1 MPEPIHQ
8 TVFRDTLP
16 PGQVPHT
23 PGGHSVADRLAS
35 LSFPQPQRTTTINL
49 PQTPRTQ
56 IIKSHFEQ
64 QNFELMKDLQKKN
77 KEQMRDIPAQ
87 LQTGLQAF
95 LQQSM
100 EQMFNRMAPPQTA
113 PPPPPAS
120 TAPHIVS
127 ITPVSALPPAA
138 KPEEPMDS
146 APSHPPP
153 EVKKGVS
160 RVKGS
165 SAIATQSIQ
174 AVASNIQVPTPIP
187 SSQPSQPSSAAAIP
201 LLQSPLQA
209 LEQEE
214 YGTDASASSFAAS
227 NRSEEPTDPG
237 EQAAPPN
244 LPFRELVQKVREF
257 LSIPDPAA
265 EEDYKLGSALG
276 RDPLLLQQEKAD
288 RPPLIKLPMVAD
300 LSRLQSAQDNLVK
313 PSTSNTLDIGKFPG
327 IPPHKGSWYS
337 VVDNKFAQ
345 TPQVVPQAFSNIA
358 KPGYRSEPPATVQQK
373 DLVKLEYMSRE
384 NISIANFLSTFG
396 IASESCLNNLR
407 LSRDQRERLFDQFRA
422 TSDGPIREQIMQQ
435 LFSMTQQEASQM
447 QFMLDISR
455 SMSKAYADLVSNST
469 ITNLVLVR
477 RDAYLRHAHP
487 SFQTEKSSLSP
498 NIWGDLFD
506 RAMMQEY
513 EQHLIG
519 LGVKTGTR
527 KECFHPY
534 KKKKGRGGHQRQHSQ
549 QGVFYQSIPA
559 PQYMVQQ
566 PFFPHPQGG
575 CRGGRGGHRERS
587 RGGNTPSTKQQQ
599 PPQ

>member
-1 MPEPIHQ
+1 MLH
-8 TVFRDTLP
+8 V
-16 PGQVPHT
+16 
-23 PGGHSVADRLAS
+23 
-35 LSFPQPQRTTTINL
+35 
-49 PQTPRTQ
+49 
-56 IIKSHFEQ
+56 
-64 QNFELMKDLQKKN
+64 QKG
-77 KEQMRDIPAQ
+77 IS
-87 LQTGLQAF
+87 G
-95 LQQSM
+95 
-100 EQMFNRMAPPQTA
+100 
-113 PPPPPAS
+113 
-120 TAPHIVS
+120 
-127 ITPVSALPPAA
+127 
-138 KPEEPMDS
+138 
-146 APSHPPP
+146 
-153 EVKKGVS
+153 
-160 RVKGS
+160 VKGS

-174 AVASNIQVPTPIP
+174 AVASNIQVPTSIS
-187 SSQPSQPSSAAAIP
+187 SSQPSQPPSAAAIP
-201 LLQSPLQA
+201 RLQSPLQA

-214 YGTDASASSFAAS
+214 YGTDTSASSFAAS

-237 EQAAPPN
+237 EQAASPN

-288 RPPLIKLPMVAD
+288 RPPSIKLPMVAD
-300 LSRLQSAQDNLVK
+300 LSRLQSAQDDLVK

-358 KPGYRSEPPATVQQK
+358 KPGYRSGPPATVQQK

-396 IASESCLNNLR
+396 MASESCLNNLC

-455 SMSKAYADLVSNST
+455 SMSKAYADLVSNFNSAL
-469 ITNLVLVR
+469 TNLVLIR
-477 RDAYLRHAHP
+477 RDVCLRHAHP
-487 SFQTEKSSLSP
+487 NLDVFRLRSLRSAP
-498 NIWGDLFD
+498 ISGGDLFD

-527 KECFHPY
+527 KELFHPY
-534 KKKKGRGGHQRQHSQ
+534 KKKKGRGGHQRQHTQ
-549 QGVFYQSIPA
+549 QGVFYQPMPA

-566 PFFPHPQGG
+566 PFSPHPQGG
-575 CRGGRGGHRERS
+575 RRGGRGGQRGRGH
-587 RGGNTPSTKQQQ
+587 GGNTPSTKQQQ